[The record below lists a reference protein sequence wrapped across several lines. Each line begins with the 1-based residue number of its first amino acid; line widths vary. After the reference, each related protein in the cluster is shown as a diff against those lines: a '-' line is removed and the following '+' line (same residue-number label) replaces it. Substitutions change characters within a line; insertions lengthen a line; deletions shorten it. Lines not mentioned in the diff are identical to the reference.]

1 MKFPFGMV
9 SLFAGRILNASRI
22 PAAIPCLIFI
32 TVLVQLATVSAAQTL
47 PYIPTTIFIPES
59 KPAPAQENAIID
71 VAYVFSPQDS
81 WVDLLALNFSGNLE
95 ASSLQFQTLSSNVP
109 FLDTNST
116 AFTPS
121 LADNGTL
128 IVYAG
133 DCSSTDSEIWTFNP
147 SPDSG
152 ESSSWAKASAILGTD
167 ADSLQVGPGFLGSS
181 FSFSTTLGP
190 QLSPAR
196 TYAYGGMCPDTA
208 SNASTSQSKA
218 TYSNQMVRIDPP
230 ETNLVQFTISPVSSK
245 GPPIP
250 EAGFTFTGLS
260 PSISNRTGVIT
271 QQVNYVLLG
280 GHTEY
285 AFINMST
292 VAIWSL
298 PEESWSFIS
307 DIAMASSSTAN
318 TELAI
323 KSTVESI
330 DSRSGHTAV
339 LSQDGT
345 SLIILG
351 GWVGD
356 LTQAASPQLAVLK
369 IGDSYGGVG
378 DWQWIVPDAQPTGSG
393 IYGHGAALLPGNIM
407 MVYGG
412 YNISSTSTQA
422 KRQTSEGNA
431 MPLFLN
437 LTSMSWSSNYINPAY
452 SEINQDGS
460 PNSSTAGDDTKQR
473 LGLGLGL
480 GLGLLAIIAAVLLYF
495 YYRRRLRHRRTI
507 RDSAIRALAQ
517 DNARFLPH
525 DDEMMERDHLG
536 GGWYT
541 GGSDP
546 YMRGGNRSLGYQS
559 LQTGRGSLDSGHQPW
574 LGGLAPAQ
582 VSRKPQLPRR
592 NTYDP
597 PSTSR
602 GGPNGIHPIIEADED
617 GSLHDGDIASEQPI
631 SPMRDGNNADGRRD
645 SDPFLTP
652 TQEHPISFPPPS
664 ARASATPS
672 PEDRRRRGSTTDPE
686 VQDWMSDVEAMDAL
700 LSNRGGASPRSG
712 QQPSSPT
719 KRGPSRSGRSS
730 GGHAAAEDDARTNS
744 NVSESN
750 RNNLGGVSRSGS
762 IRSYLPRS
770 GFDVTAAAAL
780 AAAADEGRGGSSSS
794 SSAPSYN
801 TARSSFP
808 ALQAE
813 GPGLLMGKNRN
824 DDYDDDDNGGLGSP
838 SKRKSRRSSWFGSLK
853 RVFSGATP
861 SPAESTGKES
871 PEYDA
876 FGEGEA
882 SDHDARLG
890 SLSGIAA
897 GGLLRRKSGRG
908 AWEALEYQ
916 CNDKGKGRA
925 QDVAGPSSAT
935 YAAQGDDD
943 DDDEWDI
950 EKAVEKRLVQV
961 MFTVPKEPLRVVNA
975 EPDVESGKDV
985 VIVDPENDAEEER
998 ETRKAEEMQ
1007 AEQDLGVRFPSP
1019 SSSPVNEKGK
1029 GKSEDAE
1036 AAALREV
1043 REQLEAEW
1051 RGRQPTSKPPRGGTT
1066 PPRDES
1072 ARLLLLDVGPGGG
1085 ESRKRK
1091 PSRSPVEDLEGD
1103 ADVCSAQ
1110 AVKLERPRTRVLAM
1124 VQSIESLSREASPAE
1139 SPSR

>member
-1 MKFPFGMV
+1 MKSSSGMV
-9 SLFAGRILNASRI
+9 SLFAGRILNVSRI
-22 PAAIPCLIFI
+22 TAAIPCLIFI
-32 TVLVQLATVSAAQTL
+32 TVLVQLATVGAAQTL

-59 KPAPAQENAIID
+59 KPVPAQENAIID
-71 VAYVFSPQDS
+71 VAYIFSPQDG
-81 WVDLLALNFSGNLE
+81 WVDLLALNFSSNLE
-95 ASSLQFQTLSSNVP
+95 ASSLPFQTLSSNVP

-121 LADNGTL
+121 LADNGSL

-133 DCSSTDSEIWTFNP
+133 DCSSTTSEIWTFNP
-147 SPDSG
+147 SPDNG
-152 ESSSWAKASAILGTD
+152 ASSSWTRAGATLGVVADST
-167 ADSLQVGPGFLGSS
+167 DSLQVGPGFLGSS
-181 FSFSTTLGP
+181 FSFSTTLEP
-190 QLSPAR
+190 ELSPAR
-196 TYAYGGMCPDTA
+196 TYAYGGMCPDAA

-218 TYSNQMVRIDPP
+218 TYSNQMIRIDPP
-230 ETNLVQFTISPVSSK
+230 ETNTAQFTISPVSSK
-245 GPPIP
+245 GSPVP

-260 PSISNRTGVIT
+260 PSISNRSGVVT

-285 AFINMST
+285 AFINMSS

-307 DIAMASSSTAN
+307 DIAMTSSSTAN

-323 KSTVESI
+323 KSTVDSI

-356 LTQAASPQLAVLK
+356 LNQAATPQLAVVK

-393 IYGHGAALLPGNIM
+393 IYGHGAALLPGNVM

-412 YNISSTSTQA
+412 YNISSADTKA
-422 KRQTSEGNA
+422 RRQTPEGNN
-431 MPLFLN
+431 MPMFLN
-437 LTSMSWSSNYINPAY
+437 LTSMTWSGNYINPGY
-452 SEINQDGS
+452 SETNPDGS
-460 PNSSTAGDDTKQR
+460 PSSSTAGDDTKQR

-546 YMRGGNRSLGYQS
+546 YIRGGNRSLGYQS
-559 LQTGRGSLDSGHQPW
+559 LQSGRGSLDNGHQPW

-582 VSRKPQLPRR
+582 VARKPLPRR
-592 NTYDP
+592 NTFDP

-602 GGPNGIHPIIEADED
+602 GPNVIHPIIEADED
-617 GSLHDGDIASEQPI
+617 GSLHDGDITSEPI
-631 SPMRDGNNADGRRD
+631 SPMRDMNVDGRRD

-652 TQEHPISFPPPS
+652 TQEHQISFPPPS
-664 ARASATPS
+664 RASATPS
-672 PEDRRRRGSTTDPE
+672 PEDRRRSATDPE

-700 LSNRGGASPRSG
+700 LSNRGATRSG
-712 QQPSSPT
+712 QPSPT
-719 KRGPSRSGRSS
+719 KPGASRSRRSS
-730 GGHAAAEDDARTNS
+730 GGHAPEDDSRTES
-744 NVSESN
+744 NISESN
-750 RNNLGGVSRSGS
+750 RNNLGASRSGS
-762 IRSYLPRS
+762 IRSYLPRP
-770 GFDVTAAAAL
+770 GFGIAAAAL

-808 ALQAE
+808 TLQAE
-813 GPGLLMGKNRN
+813 GPALLMGRIR
-824 DDYDDDDNGGLGSP
+824 DDDDDDALGSP
-838 SKRKSRRSSWFGSLK
+838 SKRKPRRSWFGSLK
-853 RVFSGATP
+853 RAFSGATP
-861 SPAESTGKES
+861 SPPESTGKES

-876 FGEGEA
+876 FGEGET
-882 SDHDARLG
+882 SDYDARLG
-890 SLSGIAA
+890 GLSGIAA

-908 AWEALEYQ
+908 DWEALEHQ
-916 CNDKGKGRA
+916 GRGKSRA
-925 QDVAGPSSAT
+925 QGVAGPSNAT
-935 YAAQGDDD
+935 YAAVEE

-961 MFTVPKEPLRVVNA
+961 MFTVPKERLRVVNA

-985 VIVDPENDAEEER
+985 VIVDSEKEEE
-998 ETRKAEEMQ
+998 EKQKMRKAEEGQ
-1007 AEQDLGVRFPSP
+1007 TEQDLGVRFPSP
-1019 SSSPVNEKGK
+1019 SPSPVSEKGK
-1029 GKSEDAE
+1029 GISEDAE
-1036 AAALREV
+1036 TAAALREV

-1051 RGRQPTSKPPRGGTT
+1051 RGRQPSTPPRGT

-1072 ARLLLLDVGPGGG
+1072 TRLLDVGPSG

-1091 PSRSPVEDLEGD
+1091 PSRSPVEDLDLESG
-1103 ADVCSAQ
+1103 VYSAQ

>member
-1 MKFPFGMV
+1 MKSSSGMV
-9 SLFAGRILNASRI
+9 SLFAGRILNGSRI
-22 PAAIPCLIFI
+22 PAAVPLILI
-32 TVLVQLATVSAAQTL
+32 TILVQLATVGAVQTL

-59 KPAPAQENAIID
+59 KPEPAQENAITN
-71 VAYVFSPQDS
+71 VAYIFSPQDD
-81 WVDLLALNFSGNLE
+81 WVDLLALNFSGNLQ
-95 ASSLQFQTLSSNVP
+95 ASSLPFQTLSSNVP
-109 FLDTNST
+109 FLDTNNT

-121 LADNGTL
+121 LADNGSL

-133 DCSSTDSEIWTFNP
+133 DCSSSTNSGIWTFDP
-147 SPDSG
+147 SPEDG
-152 ESSSWAKASAILGTD
+152 ASSSWARATTTLGTNT
-167 ADSLQVGPGFLGSS
+167 DSIQIGTSFLGSS
-181 FSFSTTLGP
+181 FSFSTTLEP
-190 QLSPAR
+190 QLSPAI
-196 TYAYGGMCPDTA
+196 TYAYGGMCPDPA

-218 TYSNQMVRIDPP
+218 TYSNQMIKIEPP
-230 ETNLVQFTISPVSSK
+230 GTDTAQFTISPVSSK
-245 GPPIP
+245 GPPVP
-250 EAGFTFTGLS
+250 EAGFTFTSLA
-260 PSISNRTGVIT
+260 PSISNRSGVVT

-307 DIAMASSSTAN
+307 DISMANSGTAS

-323 KSTVESI
+323 KSTVDSI

-356 LTQAASPQLAVLK
+356 LTQAATPQLAVLK
-369 IGDSYGGVG
+369 MGDSYGGVG

-412 YNISSTSTQA
+412 YNISSTNTKA
-422 KRQTSEGNA
+422 RRQSNN
-431 MPLFLN
+431 MPMFLN
-437 LTSMSWSSNYINPAY
+437 LTSMAWSEDYTNPEFTEV
-452 SEINQDGS
+452 SQEGS
-460 PNSSTAGDDTKQR
+460 SSTAGDSTKQR

-541 GGSDP
+541 GGADP
-546 YMRGGNRSLGYQS
+546 YMRGGSRSLGYQS
-559 LQTGRGSLDSGHQPW
+559 LQTGRGSLDNGQQPW
-574 LGGLAPAQ
+574 LGGLTPAQ
-582 VSRKPQLPRR
+582 VARKPLPRR

-602 GGPNGIHPIIEADED
+602 GPNGIHPIIEADED
-617 GSLHDGDIASEQPI
+617 GSLHDGDITSEPV
-631 SPMRDGNNADGRRD
+631 SPMRGKNGDGRRD

-652 TQEHPISFPPPS
+652 TQEHQISFPPPG
-664 ARASATPS
+664 RASATPS
-672 PEDRRRRGSTTDPE
+672 PEGRRGSTTDPE

-700 LSNRGGASPRSG
+700 LSNRGASRSG
-712 QQPSSPT
+712 QPSPTT
-719 KRGPSRSGRSS
+719 KRGPSRSGR
-730 GGHAAAEDDARTNS
+730 AEDDSRTDS

-750 RNNLGGVSRSGS
+750 RNNLGVNRSSS
-762 IRSYLPRS
+762 IRSHLP
-770 GFDVTAAAAL
+770 GFGVAAAAL

-808 ALQAE
+808 SLQAE
-813 GPGLLMGKNRN
+813 GPALLMGKIRE
-824 DDYDDDDNGGLGSP
+824 DDDDDDDGGGALGSP

-861 SPAESTGKES
+861 SPAESLGKES
-871 PEYDA
+871 LEDDDG
-876 FGEGEA
+876 FGEA
-882 SDHDARLG
+882 SDYEARLG

-897 GGLLRRKSGRG
+897 TGGLLRRKSGRG
-908 AWEALEYQ
+908 AWEALEQ
-916 CNDKGKGRA
+916 GDKGNTSKAPGA
-925 QDVAGPSSAT
+925 AGPSHQT
-935 YAAQGDDD
+935 YVAEND

-975 EPDVESGKDV
+975 EPDIESGKDV
-985 VIVDPENDAEEER
+985 VIVDPEEEK
-998 ETRKAEEMQ
+998 ETRKVE
-1007 AEQDLGVRFPSP
+1007 EQDLGVRLPSP
-1019 SSSPVNEKGK
+1019 DPVSEKGK
-1029 GKSEDAE
+1029 GIESDDAE

-1043 REQLEAEW
+1043 RDELEAEW
-1051 RGRQPTSKPPRGGTT
+1051 RGRPPSTPVRDA

-1072 ARLLLLDVGPGGG
+1072 TRLLDAEPSSD
-1085 ESRKRK
+1085 SRKRK
-1091 PSRSPVEDLEGD
+1091 PSRSPVQDLESE
-1103 ADVCSAQ
+1103 VCSAQ
-1110 AVKLERPRTRVLAM
+1110 AVTLERPRTRVLAM
-1124 VQSIESLSREASPAE
+1124 VQSIESLSREASPASPGG